1 MTTTDDSAFVA
12 TSAEVRTFIANR
24 IGFIELNRPK
34 ALNALSLAMIRTMHA
49 RLDEWRTDPGV
60 LAVVVYSPHERAFCA
75 GGDVRSFYE
84 MSQRNDLA
92 ARERFFVEEYSL
104 DHAIFIYPKP
114 YIALM
119 NGIVMGGGMGI
130 SQGAHRTCGLRVVT
144 TTTRMA
150 MPETRIGF
158 FPDVGAGWFLA
169 RTPGAIGR
177 YLAVTGV
184 TIDAADALY
193 AGLADICM
201 YASALAPLL
210 EALHHESFAT
220 GTDVV
225 ACVKRLA
232 RQVDCAKR
240 DERTDTSLAA
250 TREWIDRHF
259 GQPDVAAIAA
269 SLAAEKEEG
278 ARDWAEDTLGMMHE
292 RSPLSMAVSLEVV
305 TRGDSTMAECLRR
318 DLDLT
323 HTMFAFGDVLEGVR
337 ARIIDKDNHPNWRI
351 RRIEDVTTEDVER
364 MFESPWRASEH
375 PLRALHG

>member
-1 MTTTDDSAFVA
+1 MTTTDDSALAA

-34 ALNALSLAMIRTMHA
+34 ALNALSLGMIRTMHA

-84 MSQRNDLA
+84 MSQRNDVA
-92 ARERFFVEEYSL
+92 SRERFFIEEYSL

-119 NGIVMGGGMGI
+119 SGIVMGGGMGI
-130 SQGAHRTCGLRVVT
+130 SQGAHRTGGLRVVT
-144 TTTRMA
+144 STTRMA

-201 YASALAPLL
+201 NASAIPTLL
-210 EALHHESFAT
+210 EALGHESFAT
-220 GTDVV
+220 GTDVI
-225 ACVKRLA
+225 ACVKRIA
-232 RQVDCAKR
+232 HEAICANG
-240 DERTDTSLAA
+240 DEHADTSLAA
-250 TREWIDRHF
+250 TRAWIDRHF
-259 GQPDVAAIAA
+259 GQPDAAAIAA
-269 SLAAEKEEG
+269 SLAP
-278 ARDWAEDTLGMMHE
+278 ARRAARAD
-292 RSPLSMAVSLEVV
+292 PIAVIL
-305 TRGDSTMAECLRR
+305 RGS
-318 DLDLT
+318 
-323 HTMFAFGDVLEGVR
+323 
-337 ARIIDKDNHPNWRI
+337 
-351 RRIEDVTTEDVER
+351 
-364 MFESPWRASEH
+364 
-375 PLRALHG
+375 